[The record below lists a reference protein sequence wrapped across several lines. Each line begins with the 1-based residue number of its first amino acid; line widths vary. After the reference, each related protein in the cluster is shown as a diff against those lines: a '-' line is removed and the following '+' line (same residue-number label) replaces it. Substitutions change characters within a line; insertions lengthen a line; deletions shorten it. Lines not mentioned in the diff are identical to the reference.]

1 MRVVQLRV
9 RHHAHK
15 EVALLLQ
22 ALGGFFVDNDF
33 DVVVLFLLVFV
44 VVDVGLQVLR
54 RDFLHVGQGVIV
66 CLAVTLNYNINSIT
80 FGKKNCEYN

>member
-54 RDFLHVGQGVIV
+54 RDFLHVGQEVIV
-66 CLAVTLNYNINSIT
+66 CLTVTLN
-80 FGKKNCEYN
+80 

>member
-9 RHHAHK
+9 RHHAHE

-44 VVDVGLQVLR
+44 VVDVGL
-54 RDFLHVGQGVIV
+54 
-66 CLAVTLNYNINSIT
+66 
-80 FGKKNCEYN
+80 